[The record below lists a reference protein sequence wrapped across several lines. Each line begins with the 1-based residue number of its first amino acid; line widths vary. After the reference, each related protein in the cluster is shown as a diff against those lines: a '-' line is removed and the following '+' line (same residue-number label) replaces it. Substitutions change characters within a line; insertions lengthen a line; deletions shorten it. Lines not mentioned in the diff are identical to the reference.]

1 MHVDWRRDVL
11 FPSLLESVVFKASA
25 YVYSHFYPDYSS
37 DRLSM
42 LMAKRVHAGVIVH
55 FSTLLESLKM
65 RFRTWME
72 IESIYLHEHSMDLL
86 IPMLGKTDVLF
97 AVTGDELMYCVF
109 MLPNSAVIEV
119 RLDSRPASEYQ
130 SVAVSTELEYL
141 SLPSSEVCAGKGK
154 CTKRSKLQKNCT
166 VEYAECEKKVAQALT
181 IVKGKKYV

>member
-1 MHVDWRRDVL
+1 
-11 FPSLLESVVFKASA
+11 
-25 YVYSHFYPDYSS
+25 
-37 DRLSM
+37 
-42 LMAKRVHAGVIVH
+42 
-55 FSTLLESLKM
+55 
-65 RFRTWME
+65 
-72 IESIYLHEHSMDLL
+72 
-86 IPMLGKTDVLF
+86 
-97 AVTGDELMYCVF
+97 

-154 CTKRSKLQKNCT
+154 CTKRSKSQKNCT